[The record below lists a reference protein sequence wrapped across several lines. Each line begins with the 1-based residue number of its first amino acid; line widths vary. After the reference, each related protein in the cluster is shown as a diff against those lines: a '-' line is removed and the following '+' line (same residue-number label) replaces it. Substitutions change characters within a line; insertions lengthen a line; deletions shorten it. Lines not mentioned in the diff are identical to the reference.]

1 MNPEIIVGE
10 YATAVWLNAILALTE
25 RGRRVSPRGIGTVE
39 LRPAIL
45 VLENPRMRW
54 VEVPERK
61 LSKRLGYLEALMLLA
76 GVSYPDL
83 LMKAAPHYSNFVNPG
98 TGELD
103 GAYGPRVGPQLPY
116 VRDLL
121 RRDPDTRQAV
131 VTVFGPADH
140 HESLDV
146 PCTVSLHFM
155 VRDGA
160 LELITYMRSNDVWLG
175 WPYDVVMFTVL
186 QEALATDLGLGLGQ
200 YTHVDGS
207 LHLYDT
213 NRDKVDR
220 IIHSSWRIMRA
231 LASPGDAPMPD
242 GATLEELQ
250 AYAVE
255 ALAAYRRSIEEG
267 STTEY
272 VLQRGR
278 WFPPFFDAAIH
289 AMLKGKGA

>member
-1 MNPEIIVGE
+1 MKPETFVGSD
-10 YATAVWLNAILALTE
+10 ATQLWLRALAALVE
-25 RGRRVSPRGIGTVE
+25 RGERVSPRGIGTVE
-39 LRPAIL
+39 LRPATL
-45 VLENPRMRW
+45 VLENPRARW
-54 VEVPERK
+54 IQVPERK
-61 LSKRLGYLEALMLLA
+61 LSKLLGYLEALMLLA
-76 GVSYPDL
+76 GVSDPGL
-83 LMKAAPHYSNFVNPG
+83 LVKAAPQYAGFVNQE

-131 VTVFGPADH
+131 ITIFGPVDH
-140 HESLDV
+140 RESRDV

-186 QEALATDLGLGLGQ
+186 QEALATDLGLRLGQ
-200 YTHVDGS
+200 YTHVAGS

-213 NRDKVDR
+213 NHEKAAR
-220 IIHSSWRIMRA
+220 IAEQYGGRW
-231 LASPGDAPMPD
+231 PDYDAPMPE

-250 AYAVE
+250 MYATLV
-255 ALAAYRRSIEEG
+255 LSAYRCG
-267 STTEY
+267 LKAEY
-272 VLQRGR
+272 VLMLNVPKIFER
-278 WFPPFFDAAIH
+278 WPAFFEAAIRE
-289 AMLKGKGA
+289 MLKGEGV